1 LFCSDIAVLLFR
13 QFDIPPRIKRVGFEW
28 CNWNRW
34 RFAFADLYVGQV
46 GGPRAK
52 E

>member
-1 LFCSDIAVLLFR
+1 ME
-13 QFDIPPRIKRVGFEW
+13 RVGFEW

-34 RFAFADLYVGQV
+34 RLGYADLYVGQV

-52 E
+52 QIKRNRGSTALLELDAVLGL